1 MRVSE
6 VIFAPVMNK
15 ILRNLFVF
23 AIMLITK
30 ISFGA
35 GNFILSVTDSIK
47 KDTLVLI
54 EDTLSQ
60 CQDSLLEIAEIT
72 KTDSIIDFAKTFIGT
87 PYKYGSVA
95 VSSFDC
101 SGYISYVFRKFGL
114 DLPHCSSCMSTLGET
129 VSLDEVQKGD
139 LLFFKGRNSSSTRV
153 GHVSLVVGVDEDS
166 IMMIHASSRGV
177 VVDDLNEMEYYKK
190 RFVTA
195 RRLSEG
201 E

>member
-1 MRVSE
+1 MGVMRA
-6 VIFAPVMNK
+6 IFARVMNK
-15 ILRNLFVF
+15 LLRNIFLF

-35 GNFILSVTDSIK
+35 GNFVVSVTDSVK
-47 KDTLVLI
+47 KDSLAII
-54 EDTLSQ
+54 EDTISISQ
-60 CQDSLLEIAEIT
+60 DTLLQIAEIT

-101 SGYISYVFRKFGL
+101 SGYISYVFTKFGL
-114 DLPHCSSCMSTLGET
+114 ELPHCSSCMSSLGET
-129 VSLDEVQKGD
+129 ISLDEVQKGD
-139 LLFFKGRNSSSTRV
+139 LLFFKGRNSSSSKV

-177 VVDDLNEMEYYKK
+177 VVDDFNEMDYYQK

-195 RRLSEG
+195 KRLSEG